1 MVKLLAPGAVARR
14 RFVAVA
20 AVLGWAGLSIQLYL
34 IFYSR
39 WTLAASLLGG
49 LLSFF
54 SYFTVLTNTLVATV
68 LTCEWT
74 SRESAA
80 RRWFL
85 QPWVSSGIAVSIA
98 VVGLAYSLL
107 LRHLWHPE
115 GWQLL
120 ADELMHDVMPLL
132 FLAYWGFCV
141 PKGTLRVRHI
151 GRWVIYPLVY
161 FAYSLLRGH
170 ELAVYPYPF
179 IDVDKLGYPQVF
191 VNAAGLLAGFVLI
204 ALGLIGLDRWLGRR
218 AKDLDF

>member
-1 MVKLLAPGAVARR
+1 MVNQPTPGSATRR

-20 AVLGWAGLSIQLYL
+20 AVLGWLGLSIQLYL
-34 IFYSR
+34 ILYSR
-39 WTLAASLLGG
+39 WSLEASLIGG
-49 LLSFF
+49 LVSFF

-98 VVGLAYSLL
+98 VVSLAYNLL

-115 GWQLL
+115 GWQWL
-120 ADELMHDVMPLL
+120 ADELLHDIMPLL
-132 FLAYWGFCV
+132 FLGYWWRCV
-141 PKGTLRVRHI
+141 PKGTLRVWHI
-151 GRWVIYPLVY
+151 ALWVIYLLLY

-170 ELAVYPYPF
+170 LLAVYPYPF

-191 VNAAGLLAGFVLI
+191 INAGGLLAGFVVI
-204 ALGLIGLDRWLGRR
+204 ALLVIGLDRWR
-218 AKDLDF
+218 ARK

>member
-1 MVKLLAPGAVARR
+1 MIMQPAVRR

-39 WTLAASLLGG
+39 WTLGASLLGG
-49 LLSFF
+49 LVSFF
-54 SYFTVLTNTLVATV
+54 SYFTVLSNTLVATV
-68 LTCEWT
+68 LTCALT

-85 QPWVSSGIAVSIA
+85 QPWVSGAIAVSIA
-98 VVGLAYSLL
+98 VVGLAYNIL

-115 GWQLL
+115 GWQWL

-132 FLAYWGFCV
+132 FLAWWWLCV
-141 PKGTLRVRHI
+141 PKGTLRLRHI
-151 GRWVIYPLVY
+151 ALWVIYPLLY
-161 FAYSLLRGH
+161 FAYALLRGH
-170 ELAVYPYPF
+170 LLAVYPYPF

-191 VNAAGLLAGFVLI
+191 VNAGGLLAGFVVIALVLI
-204 ALGLIGLDRWLGRR
+204 ALDRWRR
-218 AKDLDF
+218 YA